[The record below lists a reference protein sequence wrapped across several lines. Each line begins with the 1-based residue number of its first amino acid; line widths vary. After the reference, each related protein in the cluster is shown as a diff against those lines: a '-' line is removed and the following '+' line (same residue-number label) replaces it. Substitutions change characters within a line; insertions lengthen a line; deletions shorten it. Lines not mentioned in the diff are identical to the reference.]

1 MKRLIFTFTILTASL
16 LLAGGCGRKHP
27 APPLERSELV
37 LRFFRN
43 IQQNRPQVAVQQGRK
58 LEIHLYDKNLITS
71 LIALQQS
78 NSYLSEAQQALNRLD
93 HADAEKAIRAG
104 LKKYPDNRTLRQAEQ
119 KLKQLRPLSRLFA
132 DMENAKSAPAM
143 AAALTAATASLGSN
157 ITPEA
162 ENYFA
167 RYRAKIAQQQTR
179 EQKQLQVPLNLPDDV
194 FEDQ

>member
-1 MKRLIFTFTILTASL
+1 MKRLIFTFAILTASL

-78 NSYLSEAQQALNRLD
+78 NSYLSEAQQAAAHKRL
-93 HADAEKAIRAG
+93 
-104 LKKYPDNRTLRQAEQ
+104 PS
-119 KLKQLRPLSRLFA
+119 PC
-132 DMENAKSAPAM
+132 
-143 AAALTAATASLGSN
+143 AAAS
-157 ITPEA
+157 
-162 ENYFA
+162 
-167 RYRAKIAQQQTR
+167 QT
-179 EQKQLQVPLNLPDDV
+179 ELKSDS
-194 FEDQ
+194 F